1 MSIEKATVSNLR
13 EIAAI
18 VNALE
23 RKGRCTKQG
32 IYEIITEFRRTIPR
46 ASIPEMAFPELYL
59 LTETENTIIDDILEL
74 LNRHGL
80 TSHQSP
86 NLLQRLGGIIEMEK
100 RVAKG
105 TTHKGKPYRLK
116 KLTS

>member
-1 MSIEKATVSNLR
+1 MSIEEATVSNLR

-18 VNALE
+18 VKALE

-32 IYEIITEFRRTIPR
+32 LYEIITGFRRTIPR
-46 ASIPEMAFPELYL
+46 ASIPEMAFPEPYL
-59 LTETENTIIDDILEL
+59 LTEIENRIIEDILEL
-74 LNRHGL
+74 LHKNGL

-86 NLLQRLGGIIEMEK
+86 NLLQRLGGIIEVKK

-105 TTHKGKPYRLK
+105 TTHKGKSYRLIN
-116 KLTS
+116 

>member
-1 MSIEKATVSNLR
+1 LR

-23 RKGRCTKQG
+23 RKGRCTKQDLN
-32 IYEIITEFRRTIPR
+32 EIITEFRRTIPR

-59 LTETENTIIDDILEL
+59 LTETENKFIEDILEL
-74 LNRHGL
+74 RHKNGL

-86 NLLQRLGGIIEMEK
+86 NLLRRLGGIIEMEK

-105 TTHKGKPYRLK
+105 TTH
-116 KLTS
+116 